1 MKEGGEKRRIKDEK
15 GFCRQTN
22 RQMHGENKMN
32 FYLGK
37 VYTLTIY
44 RSSSKLVKSSEYILY
59 SLPGQI
65 TMIQ

>member
-1 MKEGGEKRRIKDEK
+1 MKDKGCKGGFADRQIDRRTKI
-15 GFCRQTN
+15 C
-22 RQMHGENKMN
+22 ENKMN
-32 FYLGK
+32 YYLGK
-37 VYTLTIY
+37 VYNLTIY